1 MKTLLAILSVIPG
14 LKATQP
20 LPPRTV
26 DTSSYRDFEVTLVEK
41 YADGR
46 ENYPRGM
53 CYKINLKNTGKGY
66 LSSIGFTFEGG
77 YYSYNTDIDGMVSNK
92 QVIAPNQEVSMVIS
106 ANYNAASLDEVEFHA
121 SAYTAFTD
129 ELEVSGS
136 KILTSK
142 QSYEEHYFNSI
153 DMSFG
158 HTERDEYCYG
168 AVIKAYVDGK
178 EAYFMADE
186 CDNFSFSSTK
196 ELEGN
201 ENDEVEVM
209 GMFKTKYSHYVK
221 ENSNIFYNISRGCNG
236 SILYGVPAAASL
248 GLITTFVVALRR
260 SIKKNKSK

>member
-1 MKTLLAILSVIPG
+1 MKALLAILSMIPG
-14 LKATQP
+14 LTATPP

-26 DTSSYRDFEVTLVEK
+26 DTSSYSDFEVTLVEK

-66 LSSIGFTFEGG
+66 LSSIGFTFKGG
-77 YYSYNTDIDGMVSNK
+77 YYSYNTDIEGMVSNN

-106 ANYNAASLDEVEFHA
+106 ANYNAASLDEVEFYA

-129 ELEVSGS
+129 ELKVFGS
-136 KILTSK
+136 KILTSE
-142 QSYEEHYFNSI
+142 QRNEEWYSNSI

-158 HTERDEYCYG
+158 HTERDEFCYG
-168 AVIKAYVDGK
+168 AVVKAYVDGK

-196 ELEGN
+196 EVQGDAN
-201 ENDEVEVM
+201 GEVEVM
-209 GMFKTKYSHYVK
+209 GMFKTKYSHYAE
-221 ENSNIFYNISRGCNG
+221 ENSNIFYNISKGCRG

-248 GLITTFVVALRR
+248 GLVTTFVVALRR
-260 SIKKNKSK
+260 TIKKNKSK